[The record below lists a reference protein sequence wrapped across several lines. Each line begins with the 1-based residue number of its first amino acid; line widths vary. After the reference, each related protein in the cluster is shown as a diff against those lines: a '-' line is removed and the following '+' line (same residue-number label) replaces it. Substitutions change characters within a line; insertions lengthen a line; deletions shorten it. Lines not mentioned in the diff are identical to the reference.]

1 VYFYRLMGIALG
13 AALSSLAPAAP
24 LTFSA
29 ALDLAERQS
38 PRLAAQSARIDAAQA
53 AAVPA
58 AALPDPKLVV
68 GVENLPISGPDRGSL
83 TQDFMTMQKVGVM
96 QDVPN
101 AAKRQARKD
110 VAHAAVESE
119 SAKQRLARLI
129 VRREAAKAWVHRF
142 YLEKRLALFDEL
154 SRENRLLA
162 ATVNAQLA
170 GGNAMAADAV
180 LPRQEAAE
188 LDDRRDELTRERAA
202 ATAML
207 QQWVGPAA
215 DDPLV
220 GDVPIHTIDAKRLR
234 QHLNVHPEIALF
246 EPMARMAEAEVREA
260 EAAKQ
265 ADWGMEF
272 SYGRRGEAFG
282 DMVSVQFTVDLPVF
296 PTHRQDPHIRA
307 KRSELTGI
315 EAERAEMTRMHVA
328 KLESQ
333 LAEYEMLTRQTERM
347 HTQGLP
353 LARETLDLQMAG
365 YRAGSVPL
373 TRVLDARRVWIN
385 QRLKAIAL
393 DGKRMAV
400 AVQLHIFYGE
410 EQP

>member
-1 VYFYRLMGIALG
+1 MFFYRLMGIALG
-13 AALSSLAPAAP
+13 ATLSGLTPAAP

-29 ALDLAERQS
+29 ALALAEGQS

-53 AAVPA
+53 AALPA

-68 GVENLPISGPDRGSL
+68 GIENLPISGPDRGSL
-83 TQDFMTMQKVGVM
+83 TQDFMTMQKIGVM

-110 VAHAAVESE
+110 LAYAAVERE
-119 SAKQRLARLI
+119 SAKQRLDRLI
-129 VRREAAKAWVHRF
+129 VRREVAKAWVLRF
-142 YLEKRLALFDEL
+142 YLEKRLALFDAL
-154 SRENRLLA
+154 ARENRLLA

-170 GGNAMAADAV
+170 GGKAMAADAV

-188 LDDRRDELTRERAA
+188 LDDRRDELSRERIA

-207 QQWVGPAA
+207 RRWVGPAA
-215 DDPLV
+215 DEPLA
-220 GDVPIHTIDAKRLR
+220 GDVPIKTIDAQRLR
-234 QHLNVHPEIALF
+234 QHLNVHPEITLF
-246 EPMARMAEAEVREA
+246 DPMARMANAEVREA

-265 ADWGMEF
+265 SDWGMEF
-272 SYGRRGEAFG
+272 SYGRRGEEFG
-282 DMVSVQFTVDLPVF
+282 DMVSLQFTVDLPVF
-296 PTHRQDPHIRA
+296 PTHRQDPQLRA
-307 KRSELTGI
+307 KRLELAGI
-315 EAERAEMTRMHVA
+315 EAERAEMTRMHFA
-328 KLESQ
+328 KLDSQ
-333 LAEYEMLTRQTERM
+333 LAEYEMLTRQTSRM

-353 LARETLDLQMAG
+353 LARENVDLQLAA

-373 TRVLDARRVWIN
+373 TAVLDARREWIN

-393 DGKRMAV
+393 EGKRMAV